1 MHPDP
6 PDTPASQRRRG
17 FGRSQRLWSLTGL
30 GLAGSLLIA
39 VGAPRAVGN
48 HTFTWW
54 YEPGWPPGRGGG
66 LALVY
71 CGMALL
77 GVAWLG
83 LGRLVATRDWAV
95 PGRTRGA
102 RTAPTLR
109 DLFLIGSLWA
119 LPLALGPALFSHDVY
134 SYLAQGTI
142 LHLGLNPYHD
152 TPAVLAQ
159 HGQGH
164 VLSAVS
170 PFWRHTPAPYGPLF
184 LGLVSLIVGVTG
196 AKLIAGVL
204 ILRGVELLGAVLLAV
219 YVPRLARALGTD
231 PARAVWL
238 ALLSPLVLLE
248 LVAAGHNDIL
258 MIALLAAGVATAL
271 EGRPLLG
278 IGLCAVAATIKVP
291 ALAGALFIVVAWLR
305 AEPSWRERIRFAAAA
320 AGIVVLVLAAVS
332 AVTGL
337 GLSWITSTVFSTP
350 AKVRLA
356 ITPGTGVGYTVAS
369 VLRDLGAAVNYRGIE
384 AGFGAVAGVL
394 VVAAGAALLVRT
406 RIARLVPAL
415 GLFLV
420 LAAAGGPAAW
430 PWYFTWGLVLV
441 AAMPGP
447 QRSPALAVALA
458 VSVFVVKPGGIV
470 ALPLPSAP
478 AVMVAYAVIA
488 GALWNTRR
496 RRVRG
501 GGRGGGGASGRSP
514 GGRDVSGLGGVG
526 GAGAGGFTDGA
537 PSPLART

>member
-1 MHPDP
+1 M
-6 PDTPASQRRRG
+6 
-17 FGRSQRLWSLTGL
+17 
-30 GLAGSLLIA
+30 
-39 VGAPRAVGN
+39 
-48 HTFTWW
+48 
-54 YEPGWPPGRGGG
+54 
-66 LALVY
+66 
-71 CGMALL
+71 
-77 GVAWLG
+77 
-83 LGRLVATRDWAV
+83 
-95 PGRTRGA
+95 
-102 RTAPTLR
+102 
-109 DLFLIGSLWA
+109 
-119 LPLALGPALFSHDVY
+119 
-134 SYLAQGTI
+134 
-142 LHLGLNPYHD
+142 
-152 TPAVLAQ
+152 
-159 HGQGH
+159 
-164 VLSAVS
+164 
-170 PFWRHTPAPYGPLF
+170 
-184 LGLVSLIVGVTG
+184 
-196 AKLIAGVL
+196 
-204 ILRGVELLGAVLLAV
+204 
-219 YVPRLARALGTD
+219 
-231 PARAVWL
+231 
-238 ALLSPLVLLE
+238 LLE

-258 MIALLAAGVATAL
+258 MIALLVAGVATAL

-291 ALAGALFIVVAWLR
+291 ALAGALFIAVAWLR

-320 AGIVVLVLAAVS
+320 TGIVALVLAAVS

-337 GLSWITSTVFSTP
+337 GVSWITSTVFSTP

-369 VLRDLGAAVNYRGIE
+369 LLHDLGATVNYRGVE

-394 VVAAGAALLVRT
+394 VVLAGAALLLRT
-406 RIARLVPAL
+406 RIGRLVPAL

-488 GALWNTRR
+488 GALWYAHRR
-496 RRVRG
+496 GGRDGR
-501 GGRGGGGASGRSP
+501 GGRGGRGASGRTAA
-514 GGRDVSGLGGVG
+514 GRDVSGLGAVG
-526 GAGAGGFTDGA
+526 GAGAGGLADDA